1 MRMKPSVL
9 NFSCRVRGL
18 GGSGGGGRG
27 PYLGPGKK
35 HQRMNGYPVTMNT
48 SRKKKA
54 AIGEL
59 HSRDYSIICNKL
71 EGGGLG

>member
-9 NFSCRVRGL
+9 NCSRRVRGL
-18 GGSGGGGRG
+18 GGSGGVARG
-27 PYLGPGKK
+27 PYLGSGNK
-35 HQRMNGYPVTMNT
+35 HQRMNGYPVTMKT
-48 SRKKKA
+48 IRKIRD
-54 AIGEL
+54 IGKL